1 MIAETM
7 QKTVKAPRIEKL
19 IKKDHENK
27 WVAFS
32 ADYKKIVDYAKSLRE
47 LQKKVG
53 KTKVVYLKVFPSDV
67 VLAP

>member
-1 MIAETM
+1 MIVEIM
-7 QKTVKAPRIEKL
+7 QKTVKAPQIEKL

-53 KTKVVYLKVFPSDV
+53 KTKVVYLKVFPTDV

>member
-1 MIAETM
+1 MMIETM
-7 QKTVKAPRIEKL
+7 QKTVKAPQIEKL